1 MRRNLFVFLIAAALA
16 VFAASAQ
23 GGNGHGN
30 GNGNGNGHGHG
41 RGHRPPSM
49 SVFATGFNNPRGL
62 KFGPDGFLY
71 VAEGGLGG
79 TDSTIGQCDQVAPP
93 EGPYTGSTND
103 PVMGGRISKVAPDGT
118 VSTVVE
124 ALPSS
129 QTSPAI
135 GSLVSGVSDVAFL
148 NGQLYGLLAGAGC
161 SHGVPTVP
169 NGVFRVDGSSWTLI
183 ADLSAFI
190 QTHPVANPPA
200 AFDPDGTFYSMVK
213 SHGALYV
220 VEPNHGEVD
229 RVRTNGN
236 ISRLVDMSA
245 GHPVPTAITRHGVF
259 YVGNLGHFTPDD
271 GAGDEHVYQ
280 LKPNGRFRVR
290 ANGLE
295 KVVGLAFRGGKL
307 YALEMST
314 SAGGPVPGTGQIV
327 RVRAGHPREVIA
339 SGLVFPTG
347 MTIGPDRAFYVTENG
362 FGFPAGQ
369 GRVIR
374 IAVH

>member
-1 MRRNLFVFLIAAALA
+1 
-16 VFAASAQ
+16 
-23 GGNGHGN
+23 
-30 GNGNGNGHGHG
+30 
-41 RGHRPPSM
+41 M

-79 TDSTIGQCDQVAPP
+79 TDSTVGQCDQVAPP
-93 EGPYTGSTND
+93 VGPYTGSTND

-118 VSTVVE
+118 VSPVVE

-129 QTSPAI
+129 QTSPAL
-135 GSLVSGVSDVAFL
+135 GFVSGVSDVAFL

-169 NGVFRVDGSSWTLI
+169 NGVFRVDGSSWTLV
-183 ADLSAFI
+183 ADLSTFI
-190 QTHPVANPPA
+190 QTHPVQNPPTGD
-200 AFDPDGTFYSMVK
+200 FEPDGTFYSMVK
-213 SHGALYV
+213 SHGSLYV

-229 RVRTNGN
+229 RVRTNGD
-236 ISRLVDMSA
+236 ISRLVDVSA
-245 GHPVPTAITRHGVF
+245 HYGHNVPTAIAKHGVF
-259 YVGNLGHFTPDD
+259 YLGNLGGFGPDD

-280 LKPNGRFRVR
+280 LKPNGHIRVR
-290 ANGLE
+290 ATGLE
-295 KVVGLAFRGGKL
+295 KVLALAFRGGKM

-314 SAGGPVPGTGQIV
+314 TAGGPTPGTGQIV
-327 RVRAGHPREVIA
+327 RVRAGHPREVVA

-369 GRVIR
+369 GRVVR
-374 IAVH
+374 IAIH